1 MFSFVLESCN
11 VDEFCSINDFRNCSE
26 VQQIIKIISKCKFK
40 KENKCIYEGGD
51 ICKDLTHELLEQRC
65 QDLLRTFFSRNG
77 QFSGII
83 TFLETDITAQGKPWK
98 NVVTTLKKWCENSYS
113 PNDIDN
119 KNGASGMIIRNY
131 DLEDHFKFCEATD
144 YEALRKH
151 SEGKFQVNKNDQS
164 FLVLNPSQK
173 IILVIRLVDAQQCGQ
188 LKHETH
194 LCIDEVNI
202 VSLLLRDEL
211 KDSGVK
217 VAGLVTYLGENAH
230 NDCSHCSNF
239 IVSRK
244 IFNSFEEFNRFVE
257 ENIFV
262 GIAEPLKT
270 RASVD
275 ATKIFQVFGIKILGY
290 LAHLQF
296 KVETLDKA
304 VLPITKGSPSSGIRE
319 AELLLNRYQM
329 ETAYFNEKRILLHC
343 NYGTGK
349 TVVAIKKLELLYK
362 RLKEKEVIYYVVFAA
377 ESRLDCMI
385 KQKFKTYEKVRV
397 LRGSSSLSHMVIK
410 KILPKKDKNDT
421 KK

>member
-1 MFSFVLESCN
+1 M
-11 VDEFCSINDFRNCSE
+11 
-26 VQQIIKIISKCKFK
+26 
-40 KENKCIYEGGD
+40 
-51 ICKDLTHELLEQRC
+51 
-65 QDLLRTFFSRNG
+65 
-77 QFSGII
+77 
-83 TFLETDITAQGKPWK
+83 
-98 NVVTTLKKWCENSYS
+98 
-113 PNDIDN
+113 
-119 KNGASGMIIRNY
+119 
-131 DLEDHFKFCEATD
+131 
-144 YEALRKH
+144 
-151 SEGKFQVNKNDQS
+151 
-164 FLVLNPSQK
+164 
-173 IILVIRLVDAQQCGQ
+173 
-188 LKHETH
+188 
-194 LCIDEVNI
+194 NI

-319 AELLLNRYQM
+319 LLLNRYQM